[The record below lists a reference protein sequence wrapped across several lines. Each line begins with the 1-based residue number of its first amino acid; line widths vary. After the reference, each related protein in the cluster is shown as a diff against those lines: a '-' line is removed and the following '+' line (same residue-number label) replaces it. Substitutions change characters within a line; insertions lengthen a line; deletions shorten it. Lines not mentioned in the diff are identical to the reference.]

1 MLSQA
6 CSHQSNRNCNH
17 NHNHI
22 TWVFLIYWV
31 FDVYIIFIWL
41 SVRSHRIFMKM
52 IAHIYKLRIVHWH
65 SAKSP
70 FILFAHF
77 DCIQTY
83 LRCDAQTFIMC
94 IEKRTLSTLLSYAL
108 KSHSQ
113 WTVYE
118 HARYFCAW
126 ISKFVFFLSILCSSS
141 YGRCFMFV
149 IQHSKVIRWLDLIT
163 ISKRCWIHNP
173 FQQHHQTTW
182 NQPFN
187 QSTKTKCDSL
197 LQFEIRIVEI
207 QVHWAFYTF
216 FVIQ

>member
-6 CSHQSNRNCNH
+6 CSHQSNRNCNHNH

-65 SAKSP
+65 SVKGP
-70 FILFAHF
+70 FILFAYF
-77 DCIQTY
+77 DCIQSY

-94 IEKRTLSTLLSYAL
+94 IEKRTSRILLSYAL
-108 KSHSQ
+108 KSHFQ

-118 HARYFCAW
+118 CARYFCAW
-126 ISKFVFFLSILCSSS
+126 ISKFVFFYLFYVPHHTVAALC
-141 YGRCFMFV
+141 
-149 IQHSKVIRWLDLIT
+149 L
-163 ISKRCWIHNP
+163 
-173 FQQHHQTTW
+173 
-182 NQPFN
+182 
-187 QSTKTKCDSL
+187 
-197 LQFEIRIVEI
+197 
-207 QVHWAFYTF
+207 
-216 FVIQ
+216 